1 MENPQVI
8 EFIKF
13 VNRLPIL
20 TEQRSKFVEEYAKNL
35 REEARVDANHKNYFE
50 NEILNRIKD
59 PLLDLPLHPPLLT
72 RS

>member
-13 VNRLPIL
+13 INRLPIL

-35 REEARVDANHKNYFE
+35 REEARVDKNHKKYFE
-50 NEILNRIKD
+50 NEILNRIRN
-59 PLLDLPLHPPLLT
+59 PMLDLPLHPPLLT